1 FAEPLTAQR
10 SFIGFVVVG
19 SCSLRIVA
27 DWLNCN
33 TNNCY
38 GRCFQPYD
46 ALSISAVYFADH
58 LCQLWGEE
66 RQGQSRQGGAA
77 GRDHSDVQQLAAS
90 SQLAVSEP
98 AALFALRVKDSGELV
113 TEENLSRLLERGNH
127 FTLGSSPTIEAV
139 EMVDKLSSGEASV
152 LKLATFSLRT
162 LIKERAFLTEFITR
176 GGLEALQEVIRRS
189 SGNTLAYSLLSL
201 QNLLEL
207 EESGWTGLQSGF
219 IGRIVEII
227 ATQPLINISRPAT
240 AILRRL
246 ASASQPSDTASAG
259 PSSASTSTPGFSIV
273 YKEISQKPD
282 FLKNLV
288 NRLSSNDTDSANLS
302 LGLIN
307 GLLRGSTN
315 LGDLRFSDELEELDV
330 GQVVRKLLDANTGV
344 DIPSILTFQA
354 NLVASLQ
361 LALRTRVDDPHYHFF
376 DEIWRSS
383 QLEDDDETLRWR
395 KLGFQ
400 TEIPHPL
407 ATIRSSAA
415 DLPSL
420 LRQSIKEQLS
430 RPESR
435 RCPISSVSSTVVYL
449 LAEHFDFLHGVPQT
463 LTVSSPFLFGFY
475 DCHALVVHFFLR
487 MWQDSGATQADFERV
502 TTLTRSQVA
511 FVLTGNADKTWA
523 KIRQWFLN
531 ADYKTVRDRQMRE
544 MEIEDDVLSKAP
556 VRSASSRCLWSSPRS
571 LNHLID
577 SNLRGRLYLESYE
590 FVRSQRISCLH
601 EGAWFRVPSS
611 GGGKKTP
618 QQPKLWRFYRLAPNR
633 KALHYAETTERVPIR
648 SGLDDLPGRIDLALV
663 TDVVSSSASAVQ
675 RSRHL
680 SVHRSTS
687 SITNAR
693 LSVFS
698 KDSSGTATSLS
709 PAPPPL
715 SFALQS
721 ADGAL
726 AELVAPDQSTYSEW
740 VDGLSLL
747 RADGSII
754 TTDTADYIQTLTDIG
769 VKIKLLDLSGEKVE
783 IPTNLRVDSVPRST
797 DFFYS
802 DSM

>member
-1 FAEPLTAQR
+1 MATYPEPSPLSPSRPSDLSSTSSSSAPAPSASSPTGSTAATPTTATADASSSTTPPTSQPPTSPTIYVNYGAR
-10 SFIGFVVVG
+10 SVKARVDREVPLDEII
-19 SCSLRIVA
+19 R
-27 DWLNCN
+27 
-33 TNNCY
+33 
-38 GRCFQPYD
+38 
-46 ALSISAVYFADH
+46 
-58 LCQLWGEE
+58 
-66 RQGQSRQGGAA
+66 
-77 GRDHSDVQQLAAS
+77 QLAAS
-90 SQLAVSEP
+90 TQLAVSEP

-113 TEENLSRLLERGNH
+113 TEENLSRLLEKGNH

-162 LIKERAFLTEFITR
+162 LIKERAFLTEFIAR
-176 GGLEALQEVIRRS
+176 GGLEALQEVIRRA

-207 EESGWTGLQSGF
+207 QESGWTGLQSGF

-246 ASASQPSDTASAG
+246 ASASQPSDTAAAG
-259 PSSASTSTPGFSIV
+259 PSSASTSTPGFSVV
-273 YKEISQKPD
+273 YEEISQKPD

-315 LGDLRFSDELEELDV
+315 LGDLRFSDELEALDV
-330 GQVVRKLLDANTGV
+330 GHVVRKLLDANTGI

-361 LALRTRVDDPHYHFF
+361 LALRTRVEDPHYHFF
-376 DEIWRSS
+376 DEIWQSS

-400 TEIPHPL
+400 TESPQYEFDTTGVLGLKALVKYAQDPQNDF
-407 ATIRSSAA
+407 AT
-415 DLPSL
+415 
-420 LRQSIKEQLS
+420 SIKEQLS

-435 RCPISSVSSTVVYL
+435 RCPISSVSSTVVFL
-449 LAEHFDFLHGVPQT
+449 LAEHFDFLHGVSQT

-487 MWQDSGATQADFERV
+487 MWQDSGATQVDFERV

-511 FVLTGNADKTWA
+511 YVLTGSADKTWA
-523 KIRQWFLN
+523 KIRQGFLN

-556 VRSASSRCLWSSPRS
+556 VR
-571 LNHLID
+571 
-577 SNLRGRLYLESYE
+577 NLRGRLYLESYE

-601 EGAWFRVPSS
+601 EGAWFLVPPSA
-611 GGGKKTP
+611 GGKKAQ

-663 TDVVSSSASAVQ
+663 TDVVSSGANAVQ

-698 KDSSGTATSLS
+698 KDSSGSATSPS
-709 PAPPPL
+709 PAPQPL

-721 ADGAL
+721 ADGTL

-747 RADGSII
+747 RADGSIV

>member
-1 FAEPLTAQR
+1 MLSASQPSTSPTIYVNYGARSVKARVDREVPLDEIIR
-10 SFIGFVVVG
+10 
-19 SCSLRIVA
+19 
-27 DWLNCN
+27 
-33 TNNCY
+33 
-38 GRCFQPYD
+38 
-46 ALSISAVYFADH
+46 
-58 LCQLWGEE
+58 
-66 RQGQSRQGGAA
+66 
-77 GRDHSDVQQLAAS
+77 QLAAS

-98 AALFALRVKDSGELV
+98 AALFALRVKGSGELV
-113 TEENLSRLLERGNH
+113 TEENLSRLLEKGNH

-162 LIKERAFLTEFITR
+162 LIKERAFLTEFIAR

-246 ASASQPSDTASAG
+246 ASASQPSDPASAG

-273 YKEISQKPD
+273 YEEISQKPD

-330 GQVVRKLLDANTGV
+330 GLVVRKLLNANTGV

-354 NLVASLQ
+354 NVVASLQ

-383 QLEDDDETLRWR
+383 QLEDDDATLRWR

-400 TEIPHPL
+400 TESPQYEFN
-407 ATIRSSAA
+407 ATGVLGLKTLVQYAGDPQNDFAA
-415 DLPSL
+415 
-420 LRQSIKEQLS
+420 SIKEQLS

-511 FVLTGNADKTWA
+511 FVLTGDADKTWA
-523 KIRQWFLN
+523 KIRQGFLN

-556 VRSASSRCLWSSPRS
+556 VR
-571 LNHLID
+571 
-577 SNLRGRLYLESYE
+577 NLRGRLYLESYE

-601 EGAWFRVPSS
+601 EGAWFLVPSS

-633 KALHYAETTERVPIR
+633 KALYYAEMTERVPIR

-698 KDSSGTATSLS
+698 KDSSSTATSLS
-709 PAPPPL
+709 LAPQPL

-721 ADGAL
+721 ADGTL

-754 TTDTADYIQTLTDIG
+754 TTDTADYIQTLTDVG

>member
-1 FAEPLTAQR
+1 MATYPEPASLNPSRPSDPSSASSSSALAPSASLPTGSTATPTTATADASSPTTLSASQPSTSPTIYVNYGAR
-10 SFIGFVVVG
+10 SVKARVDREVPLDEII
-19 SCSLRIVA
+19 R
-27 DWLNCN
+27 
-33 TNNCY
+33 
-38 GRCFQPYD
+38 
-46 ALSISAVYFADH
+46 
-58 LCQLWGEE
+58 
-66 RQGQSRQGGAA
+66 
-77 GRDHSDVQQLAAS
+77 QLAAS

-162 LIKERAFLTEFITR
+162 LIKERAFLTEFIAR

-376 DEIWRSS
+376 DEIWRAS

-400 TEIPHPL
+400 TESPQYEFDTTGVLGLKTLVQYAGDPQNDF
-407 ATIRSSAA
+407 AA
-415 DLPSL
+415 
-420 LRQSIKEQLS
+420 SIKEQLS

-523 KIRQWFLN
+523 KIRQGFLN

-556 VRSASSRCLWSSPRS
+556 VR
-571 LNHLID
+571 
-577 SNLRGRLYLESYE
+577 NLRGRLYLESYE
-590 FVRSQRISCLH
+590 FVRSQRISCMH